1 MGGGYG
7 RVDILGGGEGNLTD
21 LGRGGGIQDGK
32 IFIRDRF
39 ADLTSDVIV
48 NYRFGC
54 RCVSHLVLLH
64 SYYLLMFD
72 VCFKYGTI
80 ANAADLQ
87 KEHCPSEF
95 CSRST
100 CHQTLVPA
108 VTMHMVDLAS
118 NVRRLTSV

>member
-54 RCVSHLVLLH
+54 RGVSHLVLLH
-64 SYYLLMFD
+64 FLLSY
-72 VCFKYGTI
+72 VCVLQVPL
-80 ANAADLQ
+80 ANAADLKKNIVLQ
-87 KEHCPSEF
+87 NSEVEVRVIKHHEF
-95 CSRST
+95 PR
-100 CHQTLVPA
+100 
-108 VTMHMVDLAS
+108 VTMHRS
-118 NVRRLTSV
+118 SITC